1 VDVENPAG
9 GCYLRILIV
18 IKSTSKSGQPNDS
31 NRKALLI
38 RCTSEEAQQIRKA
51 AERERRTISGF
62 ILNTVMNRITVQHR
76 VHQRVAEQVKK
87 KSTGA

>member
-1 VDVENPAG
+1 MWKILRG

-18 IKSTSKSGQPNDS
+18 IKSTSKSGQPNGS

-38 RCTSEEAQQIRKA
+38 RCTSEEAQQIREA

-62 ILNTVMNRITVQHR
+62 ILNAVMNRLSVQHR
-76 VHQRVAEQVKK
+76 VHNRVTGQVKK
-87 KSTGA
+87 KARGR